1 LRHCEEIVV
10 KMRRDSG
17 ENLLPVQKG

>member
-1 LRHCEEIVV
+1 LGHCEEIVV